1 MRKDQLHGF
10 LSFWR
15 ERQKQMPSARVLHF
29 IHISQNG
36 RTEDITAATYTP
48 FVENRRPGHHK
59 QASATPVDDSGEE
72 LEEAYESD
80 LDSMSAAN
88 PTISTEDAHDNSV
101 IDPTLLA
108 MSVTMTQQPCDDY
121 ADEVIPITDPILP
134 AVGGTSMP
142 ASTRQKRPAEEHE
155 DNLGRGKRTKI
166 LKVNFAEAGRA
177 PSKRTHS
184 RSRVR

>member
-1 MRKDQLHGF
+1 MRKDQLHGL

-15 ERQKQMPSARVLHF
+15 ERQKQMSSSRVLHF

-48 FVENRRPGHHK
+48 FENRRSGRHK
-59 QASATPVDDSGEE
+59 QASAMPVDDSGEE

-80 LDSMSAAN
+80 LDSMSADN

-142 ASTRQKRPAEEHE
+142 ASTCQKRPAEEHE